1 MSKNSIYHS
10 GHAVEVVLPQ
20 YSGQQKSPDAY
31 RVLFVGDEDP
41 ADRLEALQNYD
52 LISAPNYYQANILLN
67 RLYYQS
73 HQLPDVIIG
82 EMGKKNEKGLRDFI
96 PFLNRTP
103 SFSAIPIIVID
114 RKSNLNTGSV
124 TKPVKGID
132 EIIIGEITAEKL
144 MIKVRLLKKFKALK
158 QQQTLK
164 NKIMRKDIPQARQVL
179 YKTDGIFKRGMDII
193 ISLAALTILSPL
205 VLVIAV
211 LIKVDSKGPIF
222 YKSRRA
228 GSNYRVFKFIKFRTM
243 IAEADSRLSGMM
255 GMNQYN
261 SSEKSNPVFVK
272 ISNDPRIT
280 RFGKFLRNTSLDE
293 IPQLFNVLKGDM
305 SLVGNRP
312 LPLYEAKTLT
322 TDSLAERFNAP
333 AGITGLW
340 QISKRGQKEMSA
352 EERIALDIQ
361 YARANSFANDLQIML
376 KTPKAM
382 LQKDNV

>member
-1 MSKNSIYHS
+1 MSRNSIYHS
-10 GHAVEVVLPQ
+10 GQTVEAVLPQ
-20 YSGQQKSPDAY
+20 YPPQKKSKDAF
-31 RVLFVGDEDP
+31 RILFVGNGEPGDN
-41 ADRLEALQNYD
+41 LIALKNHD

-67 RLYYQS
+67 RLHSHS
-73 HQLPDVIIG
+73 HQLPDAIIG
-82 EMGKKNEKGLRDFI
+82 LISRADGKGLRDFI
-96 PFLNRTP
+96 SFLKGALPFSGIPLIIIDKKGTLNRGQGP
-103 SFSAIPIIVID
+103 
-114 RKSNLNTGSV
+114 R
-124 TKPVKGID
+124 PVKGID
-132 EIIIGEITAEKL
+132 EIITGEMPPEKL
-144 MIKVRLLKKFKALK
+144 GIKIALLKKFKALK
-158 QQQTLK
+158 LQQSLK
-164 NKIMRKDIPQARQVL
+164 GGQVKNDIPNARQIL
-179 YKTDGIFKRGMDII
+179 YKTDGVFKRGMDMI
-193 ISLAALTILSPL
+193 ISLVALTILSPL
-205 VLVIAV
+205 MLVIAV
-211 LIKVDSKGPIF
+211 MIKIDSKGPIF
-222 YKSRRA
+222 YKSYRA

-243 IAEADSRLSGMM
+243 IMEADNRLSGMM
-255 GMNQYN
+255 GMNQYTPAD
-261 SSEKSNPVFVK
+261 KRDPVFVK

-382 LQKDNV
+382 IQKDNV

>member
-10 GHAVEVVLPQ
+10 PQMVEAVLPH
-20 YSGQQKSPDAY
+20 YPLQKKSKDAF
-31 RVLFVGDEDP
+31 RILFVGCGEPGDS
-41 ADRLEALQNYD
+41 LIALKNHD

-67 RLYYQS
+67 RLHSQS
-73 HQLPDVIIG
+73 HQLPDAVIGLICRADA
-82 EMGKKNEKGLRDFI
+82 KGLRDFI
-96 PFLNRTP
+96 SFLKGATA
-103 SFSAIPIIVID
+103 FSGIPLIIID
-114 RKSNLNTGSV
+114 RKGVLSRGQAR
-124 TKPVKGID
+124 PVKGID
-132 EIIIGEITAEKL
+132 EIITGEMAPGKL
-144 MIKVRLLKKFKALK
+144 GIKIALLKKFKALK
-158 QQQTLK
+158 LQQSLKRGQLK
-164 NKIMRKDIPQARQVL
+164 NDIPNARQIL
-179 YKTDGIFKRGMDII
+179 YKTDGVFKRVMDMI
-193 ISLAALTILSPL
+193 ISLVALIILSPL
-205 VLVIAV
+205 MLVIAV
-211 LIKVDSKGPIF
+211 AIKMDSKGPVF
-222 YKSRRA
+222 YKSYRA

-243 IAEADSRLSGMM
+243 IMEADNRLSGMM
-255 GMNQYN
+255 NMNQYTP
-261 SSEKSNPVFVK
+261 SEKRDPVFVK

-382 LQKDNV
+382 IQKDNV